1 MTVANARTM
10 LFTKARLVAIVVSC
24 TQLQLINK
32 GVVLELGPLSREVA
46 LSGNIKL
53 K

>member
-1 MTVANARTM
+1 MIPPNARIM
-10 LFTKARLVAIVVSC
+10 LITRARLVVIVIIC
-24 TQLQLINK
+24 TRLQLISK
-32 GVVLELGPLSREVA
+32 GVVLQLGPLSREVA

>member
-1 MTVANARTM
+1 MTVSNARIM
-10 LFTKARLVAIVVSC
+10 LITRARLVVIVIIC
-24 TQLQLINK
+24 TRLQLINK

>member
-1 MTVANARTM
+1 MTVSNARIM
-10 LFTKARLVAIVVSC
+10 LITRARLVAIVNFC
-24 TQLQLINK
+24 TRLQLISK
-32 GVVLELGPLSREVA
+32 GVVLQLGPLSREVA